1 MLDLCYVHAR
11 SDSVR
16 WRAAFEKCWV
26 QTNFF
31 GGGGGNN
38 NPKTSL
44 ILWVEGKTCSPLAR
58 HPEVVGRCGY
68 SCSSRS
74 RFMKTKMHL
83 AELDWKE
90 QTEVCVLVSFLLRPV
105 AMQNS
110 ICIFSHVQLLAV
122 WVWSLKSKTIFILMH
137 ENLNFPNTWEKLWMC
152 LEISYQLNSNLRGWG
167 SIMSSFPL
175 SYSQK
180 SPCDASQKIWS

>member
-1 MLDLCYVHAR
+1 M
-11 SDSVR
+11 
-16 WRAAFEKCWV
+16 

-31 GGGGGNN
+31 GGGQQPQNL
-38 NPKTSL
+38 TDFMS
-44 ILWVEGKTCSPLAR
+44 WGKNLLPLAR
-58 HPEVVGRCGY
+58 HPKAVGRCGY

-90 QTEVCVLVSFLLRPV
+90 QTEVCVLVCFLLRPV

-152 LEISYQLNSNLRGWG
+152 LDISYQLNSNLRGWG